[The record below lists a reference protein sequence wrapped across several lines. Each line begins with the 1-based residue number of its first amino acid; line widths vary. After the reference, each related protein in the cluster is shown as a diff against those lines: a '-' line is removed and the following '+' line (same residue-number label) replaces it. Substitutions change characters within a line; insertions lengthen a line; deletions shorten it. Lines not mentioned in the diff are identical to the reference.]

1 MPSSLPIAFLDDQT
15 LPTCYSVTSVVF
27 ECCQNGHRQIK
38 FCVVIRGWPN
48 GVGDDVRVEGGRW
61 TKGDGRRKRLT
72 GLFSLKAP
80 LSLSLSLALS
90 QRKNLFHS
98 PRRRSCRSACRG
110 RRHRRR
116 WFPFNFAQS
125 AFEIADSASQ
135 LMMTETTMTT
145 K

>member
-1 MPSSLPIAFLDDQT
+1 MPSSLLIAFLDDQSHQT

-80 LSLSLSLALS
+80 LSLSRSSSLSGRIFFTVLVVVVADLLAAAAATAAVGFPSISRS
-90 QRKNLFHS
+90 QRLKL
-98 PRRRSCRSACRG
+98 RI
-110 RRHRRR
+110 RRH
-116 WFPFNFAQS
+116 S
-125 AFEIADSASQ
+125 
-135 LMMTETTMTT
+135 
-145 K
+145 